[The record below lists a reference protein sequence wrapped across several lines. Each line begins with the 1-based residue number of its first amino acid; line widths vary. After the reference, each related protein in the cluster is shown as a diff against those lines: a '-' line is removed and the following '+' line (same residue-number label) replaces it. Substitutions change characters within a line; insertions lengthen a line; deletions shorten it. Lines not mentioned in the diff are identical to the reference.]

1 MGSNSDSAKIFFR
14 PKLVWH
20 CKWQW
25 RQLNAVAKRWVDLL
39 LMWVSQF
46 QIPGYGSN
54 QTHPRPLK
62 CYSLKA
68 SRGLPGPFMAPLKRP
83 SPPCIE
89 CLHDPR
95 YYCSPSRHECA
106 TAAWSFN
113 TFLASCPPVRKRRR
127 THISVLPFSVRR
139 TIKIVLT
146 RATTRI
152 TRNAFDP
159 FAHDILLLCLPK
171 NTLCLSCHE
180 IQICLVSLLPLI
192 KRSQ

>member
-1 MGSNSDSAKIFFR
+1 MTPDIIVPHHAMNVQPQR
-14 PKLVWH
+14 
-20 CKWQW
+20 
-25 RQLNAVAKRWVDLL
+25 DLL
-39 LMWVSQF
+39 
-46 QIPGYGSN
+46 IPS
-54 QTHPRPLK
+54 
-62 CYSLKA
+62 SL
-68 SRGLPGPFMAPLKRP
+68 RIVPG
-83 SPPCIE
+83 
-89 CLHDPR
+89 
-95 YYCSPSRHECA
+95 
-106 TAAWSFN
+106 
-113 TFLASCPPVRKRRR
+113 PPVRKRR

-159 FAHDILLLCLPK
+159 FAHEILVLCLPK